1 MGGYQNSGNGS
12 QQYGGMSTSPPAG
25 GPPQI
30 VPVAFEEGTL
40 RALCDLDCGF
50 PLLMDRIKQSMASC
64 RVSSACSLRSDQKHR
79 IWLTVLCL

>member
-64 RVSSACSLRSDQKHR
+64 RVSCCRGLCPGPYWHAQ
-79 IWLTVLCL
+79 LTGPLP